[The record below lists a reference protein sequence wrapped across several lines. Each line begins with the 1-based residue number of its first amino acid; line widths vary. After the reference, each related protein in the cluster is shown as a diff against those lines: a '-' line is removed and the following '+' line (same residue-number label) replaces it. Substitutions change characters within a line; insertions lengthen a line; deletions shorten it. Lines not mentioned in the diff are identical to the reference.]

1 MMRGV
6 TAGMTEIEIMTLARS
21 GTRGAG
27 GVRSLW
33 KSVSDIT

>member
-27 GVRSLW
+27 RFR
-33 KSVSDIT
+33 